1 MTVTERKRPSATV
14 AGRVRGELEGGTPV
28 EAHDL
33 PELSFVHPLPGFPGL
48 RRYVLVRLQGDEGS
62 GNSAVAEGD
71 AAAGDAAAADAA
83 AAVAD
88 AAGAPAG
95 AGSAGAGEEAED
107 GDGPVLY
114 ELRSVD
120 KPDLSFL
127 VGVPRAFFPDY
138 AIELDDQSC
147 DDLDLHEPGD
157 ALVLVIL
164 SAGPDPASTTANL
177 MAPVVINSHN
187 RTAAQVIL
195 SGSDW
200 PVRALIA

>member
-1 MTVTERKRPSATV
+1 
-14 AGRVRGELEGGTPV
+14 V
-28 EAHDL
+28 ESDGL

-48 RRYVLVRLQGDEGS
+48 RRYVLVRLAGDE
-62 GNSAVAEGD
+62 D
-71 AAAGDAAAADAA
+71 AAP

-88 AAGAPAG
+88 GAD
-95 AGSAGAGEEAED
+95 SAEG

-114 ELRSVD
+114 ELRSVEQ
-120 KPDLSFL
+120 PELSFL

-138 AIELDDQSC
+138 LIELDDQAC
-147 DDLDLHEPGD
+147 DDLGLHEPAD

-164 SAGPDPASTTANL
+164 SGGADPATTTANL
-177 MAPVVINSHN
+177 LAPVVINAHT

-195 SGSDW
+195 SGSEW

>member
-1 MTVTERKRPSATV
+1 MTVTEPGRASATV
-14 AGRVRGELEGGTPV
+14 AGGAPGELEGGMPV
-28 EAHDL
+28 QADEL

-48 RRYVLVRLQGDEGS
+48 RRYVLVRLPSDEGEATAAVDEPGGS
-62 GNSAVAEGD
+62 AAGSAVGS
-71 AAAGDAAAADAA
+71 AAGDAAEGDE
-83 AAVAD
+83 
-88 AAGAPAG
+88 P
-95 AGSAGAGEEAED
+95 D

-114 ELRSVD
+114 ELRSVE

-138 AIELDDQSC
+138 TIELDDQAC
-147 DDLDLHEPGD
+147 EDLDLHEPGD

-164 SAGPDPASTTANL
+164 SAGADPTATTANL
-177 MAPVVINSHN
+177 LAPVVINGHT

>member
-48 RRYVLVRLQGDEGS
+48 RRYVLVRLPGDEGS
-62 GNSAVAEGD
+62 DNGTVAE
-71 AAAGDAAAADAA
+71 GDAAAADAA
-83 AAVAD
+83 AA
-88 AAGAPAG
+88 APAG
-95 AGSAGAGEEAED
+95 AGSADAGEAAGD

>member
-1 MTVTERKRPSATV
+1 VRTE
-14 AGRVRGELEGGTPV
+14 
-28 EAHDL
+28 DL

-48 RRYVLVRLQGDEGS
+48 RRYVLVRLGGDEGS
-62 GNSAVAEGD
+62 DGGAVDGPAEAAVEPATAPG
-71 AAAGDAAAADAA
+71 AAGSADG
-83 AAVAD
+83 
-88 AAGAPAG
+88 AAGA
-95 AGSAGAGEEAED
+95 EEED

-138 AIELDDQSC
+138 TIELDDQSC
-147 DDLDLHEPGD
+147 DDLELHEPGD

-164 SAGPDPASTTANL
+164 SAGSDPTATTANL
-177 MAPVVINSHN
+177 LAPVVINAHT